1 MSAETDTTVPPNE
14 HAVAI
19 ESLLPEIARRLFT
32 LEPGSPLAELTNPQ
46 LKLVSLLLTGRRTM
60 TEVAAEMA
68 ISVSAATQLADRLE
82 RAGLVGRTAENG
94 EANNGGDRRL
104 RYLAL
109 TQSGEELLSARQK
122 QRQARVTAV
131 LSRLPAGD
139 QAAIR
144 AALETMLAATVA
156 R

>member
-1 MSAETDTTVPPNE
+1 MDTPASPNV

-32 LEPGSPLAELTNPQ
+32 IEPGSLLAELTNSQ

-60 TEVAAEMA
+60 TEVATEMA

-82 RAGLVGRTAENG
+82 RAGLVGRAAENG
-94 EANNGGDRRL
+94 AGDNGDRRL
-104 RYLAL
+104 RYLTL

-122 QRQARVTAV
+122 QRQARVAAV
-131 LSRLPAGD
+131 LERLPPED
-139 QAAIR
+139 HAAIR